1 MTRRRLRTGKSQET
15 GYRRLRSG
23 NRFGHAADRC
33 SSSASGRRRSA
44 DAGRGVPVGVLFE
57 ISIVCHVLCS
67 WFWWVAGV
75 SPVLGVVLVVRL
87 VFWFSGSG
95 LSVCLVPR
103 GSSARLCGG
112 AGGGLRVVPGL
123 GVDVVRP
130 ALRFCAG
137 FSVPVRGGGLGVL
150 GPAFSCLVRGGWVAP
165 GSSSALLGGGGL
177 GVFFSARRSLVLR
190 FRCWSSWSCRGWGFG
205 GCRVG
210 LGFFLRLLLFGPGLF
225 GLGLFGFCLESLIL
239 AQDERWRRA

>member
-1 MTRRRLRTGKSQET
+1 MSLAGAKRVERPSEHRL
-15 GYRRLRSG
+15 
-23 NRFGHAADRC
+23 
-33 SSSASGRRRSA
+33 
-44 DAGRGVPVGVLFE
+44 GVLFE

-130 ALRFCAG
+130 ALR
-137 FSVPVRGGGLGVL
+137 PVMGGGLGVL
-150 GPAFSCLVRGGWVAP
+150 GPVVVSVSRGSGCARFFFRLVGWW
-165 GSSSALLGGGGL
+165 
-177 GVFFSARRSLVLR
+177 GVGRVFSARRSLFLLVPVLV
-190 FRCWSSWSCRGWGFG
+190 FVVLS
-205 GCRVG
+205 G
-210 LGFFLRLLLFGPGLF
+210 LGFWGVSGWVGVFSPASVVRPGPVPVLAWLRGLVLVV
-225 GLGLFGFCLESLIL
+225 GCSGFV
-239 AQDERWRRA
+239 WRV

>member
-1 MTRRRLRTGKSQET
+1 MSLAGAKRVERPSEHRL
-15 GYRRLRSG
+15 
-23 NRFGHAADRC
+23 
-33 SSSASGRRRSA
+33 
-44 DAGRGVPVGVLFE
+44 GVLFE

-130 ALRFCAG
+130 ALR
-137 FSVPVRGGGLGVL
+137 PVMGGGLGVL
-150 GPAFSCLVRGGWVAP
+150 GPVVVSVSRGSGCARFFF
-165 GSSSALLGGGGL
+165 ALLGGGGL
-177 GVFFSARRSLVLR
+177 GVFFSARRSLFFW
-190 FRCWSSWSCRGWGFG
+190 FRCWSSWSCRGWGFWG
-205 GCRVG
+205 VSGWVGVFSPASVVRPGPVPVLAWLRGLVLVVGCSGFVWRV
-210 LGFFLRLLLFGPGLF
+210 
-225 GLGLFGFCLESLIL
+225 
-239 AQDERWRRA
+239 

>member
-1 MTRRRLRTGKSQET
+1 MSCFCVRGFGGWLGFLLC
-15 GYRRLRSG
+15 GGCSG
-23 NRFGHAADRC
+23 CPPG
-33 SSSASGRRRSA
+33 
-44 DAGRGVPVGVLFE
+44 
-57 ISIVCHVLCS
+57 
-67 WFWWVAGV
+67 
-75 SPVLGVVLVVRL
+75 
-87 VFWFSGSG
+87 FWFSGSG
-95 LSVCLVPR
+95 LFVVLVPR

-130 ALRFCAG
+130 VSIDYR
-137 FSVPVRGGGLGVL
+137 VL
-150 GPAFSCLVRGGWVAP
+150 VGGWACWARLSRVWFAGVGLRP
-165 GSSSALLGGGGL
+165 VLLRLVGWW
-177 GVFFSARRSLVLR
+177 GVGRVFSARRSSFFW
-190 FRCWSSWSCRGWGFG
+190 FRYWSSWSCGGWGFG

>member
-1 MTRRRLRTGKSQET
+1 M
-15 GYRRLRSG
+15 
-23 NRFGHAADRC
+23 
-33 SSSASGRRRSA
+33 
-44 DAGRGVPVGVLFE
+44 FE

-112 AGGGLRVVPGL
+112 AGGGLRVVPGS

-130 ALRFCAG
+130 VSIDYRVLVGVGRAGPGCRECFAGVGLR
-137 FSVPVRGGGLGVL
+137 PVLLRLVGWWGV
-150 GPAFSCLVRGGWVAP
+150 GRVFFR
-165 GSSSALLGGGGL
+165 SALLVFSWFPVLVFVVLPGVGGVVGGVGL
-177 GVFFSARRSLVLR
+177 GS
-190 FRCWSSWSCRGWGFG
+190 
-205 GCRVG
+205 
-210 LGFFLRLLLFGPGLF
+210 GFFLRLLLYWPGLVSGFLRGGRFGF
-225 GLGLFGFCLESLIL
+225 GLGFV
-239 AQDERWRRA
+239 WRV

>member
-1 MTRRRLRTGKSQET
+1 MTRRRPRTGKSQET

-44 DAGRGVPVGVLFE
+44 DADRGVPVGVLFE

-95 LSVCLVPR
+95 LFVVLVPR

-112 AGGGLRVVPGL
+112 AGGGLRVVPGS

-130 ALRFCAG
+130 ALR
-137 FSVPVRGGGLGVL
+137 PVMGGGLGVL

-177 GVFFSARRSLVLR
+177 GVFFSARRSLFFW
-190 FRCWSSWSCRGWGFG
+190 FRCWSSWSCRVWGFWG
-205 GCRVG
+205 VSGWVGVFSPASVVRPGPVPVLAWLRGLVLVVGCSVFVWRV
-210 LGFFLRLLLFGPGLF
+210 
-225 GLGLFGFCLESLIL
+225 
-239 AQDERWRRA
+239 